1 MDLSLVVPVKEESE
15 NLPELMKEIWAAIE
29 PMGFNFEVIVIDD
42 GSRDDTW
49 NVIKKLS
56 IEYGDK
62 QNSSFSAYKF
72 QFNCGK
78 AAALALGFSKAKGR
92 YVATLDGDLQDD
104 PQEIPKMIKI
114 LESGYDLVSGWK
126 IRRLD
131 PWHKTWPSKLFNLTV
146 SAVCGQRLH
155 DFNCGIKAYRSSVV
169 RFIQLYGDYHRFI
182 PVMAKWQG
190 FRITEMPVAHR
201 ARVHG
206 VSKYG
211 VSRLVSGFLDLISLM
226 FMRSFSAKPLHFF
239 GLIGLIFFVLGM
251 AVCGYFGVE
260 WLQTREMHVRP
271 LLLAGGFS
279 LIMSV
284 QFFSLGLLGEMM
296 NGNKK
301 QTYPVAEVVGCE

>member
-1 MDLSLVVPVKEESE
+1 MDLSLVIPVKEESE
-15 NLPELMKEIWAAIE
+15 NLPELFKEIVAALA
-29 PMGFNFEVIVIDD
+29 PTGLSYEVIVIDD

-49 NVIKKLS
+49 SVLEKLS
-56 IEYGDK
+56 VEYPFAKG
-62 QNSSFSAYKF
+62 FRF

-78 AAALALGFSKAKGR
+78 AAALALGFSKAQGN

-104 PQEIPKMIKI
+104 PLEIPKMLKI
-114 LESGYDLVSGWK
+114 LENGYDLVSGWK

-155 DFNCGIKAYRSSVV
+155 DFNCGIKAYRRSVV
-169 RFIQLYGDYHRFI
+169 RFIELYGDYHRFI
-182 PVMAKWQG
+182 PVMARWQG

-211 VSRLVSGFLDLISLM
+211 VSRLVSGFLDLVSLM
-226 FMRSFSAKPLHFF
+226 FMRSFAGKPLHFF
-239 GLIGLIFFVLGM
+239 GLIGLVFMLVGLS
-251 AVCGYFGVE
+251 VCGYFGYE
-260 WLQTREMHVRP
+260 WIQTGAMHVRP

-279 LIMSV
+279 LVMSV
-284 QFFSLGLLGEMM
+284 QFISLGLLGEMM

-301 QTYPVAEVVGCE
+301 RTYPVAEVFGSEI